1 MVHVAKRN
9 QFPLYFR
16 RTIMNRH
23 STLFHI
29 LHHVVAPCLRQFF
42 RVQWKL
48 IYRTQWGDD
57 ANSLRNLLNV
67 EHNRP
72 TIKSLNS
79 GNCDDWD
86 LTALFSLLLHSDSV
100 GKHLRNS
107 TAHTAID
114 SLRKIRNDVSHV
126 SNNTP
131 MNENAFET
139 RCKKIK
145 RCLKELGYQNVEE
158 EIDDI
163 IQERLLK
170 DVSCGCGTDV
180 SCCTPDAGCHA
191 TINPHMKMNYWH
203 LVGIIILIFIT
214 VASLII
220 ISNLF
225 SGNGNTLNTQKEKN
239 QTIEPTIKMQRNKR
253 DSDRLN
259 NPNFYFPE
267 ELIPKHFEG
276 LEREVA
282 QLAEYIKYG
291 ETPFVSLD
299 GNVGVDKTSLA
310 LKVGLQLMHDGY
322 DVAYCKF
329 NNGQSLRSTLQTISV
344 SMGMYYTPQ
353 NITFLSE
360 LDRFQAHVRTLLT
373 KRSILIF
380 DDVDNVLGSFYMS
393 KLLTVLTDIRHLNI
407 TLITTYFSPIQG
419 NNTKVPVIRLTHG
432 NNFYFPEDLL
442 PKHFIGREHEIAE
455 LNKSIETNECPVV
468 NINGLGKTSLSLK
481 VGLYLKQQGYSVSY
495 CKFEEGQSILSAL
508 DAISESMG
516 LPYITRGGEL
526 SHKLRNMHLLFQ
538 TVVSDK
544 TLLIFDDLHNLLH
557 VDSSSTY
564 QLISYIGSVESV
576 KIILITK
583 HDPSITWKGI
593 PIPSFHLKPIPC
605 DSLIIKLQHDKTDL
619 YQLNHPNF
627 YFPKEL
633 IPTNFT
639 GKDQEAAQLLEN
651 IKYGETPWVSLDGK
665 VGVGKTSLALK
676 VGLQLMHEDYIVAY
690 CKFSN
695 GQSTFSAFHTISE
708 SIGLP
713 YIAQNTP
720 FSLDAHN
727 VQACFETVLTK
738 NTVLIFDDIDNL
750 LTDDEVHTYQLLDV
764 LSNIKHLK
772 MVLITTYFWPISCC
786 DIQVPVVHLTQHEK
800 IYFPKELIPKYFAGR
815 EHEIAQLTKS
825 IKSDEGSV
833 VNINGHQGLGK
844 TSLSLKVG
852 LDLMQQGYRVAYCKF
867 EEGQSIL
874 SALDTIS
881 ESMGLPYIKRK
892 GKLSHKH
899 EHFHMLFQAVVSD
912 NTLLI
917 FDDIENLFHVDSH
930 SAYQLISRLGDVDHV
945 KIIFITKY
953 GESHTWKG
961 ILIPSFHLKPIPCDS
976 LIIKLQHD
984 KTDLYQLNHPN
995 FYFPKELIPK
1005 TFTGKDQEAAQLL
1018 ENIKYGETP
1027 WVSLDGRVGVGK
1039 TSLALK
1045 VGLQLKHEGYS
1056 VAYCKFN
1063 NGQSPFSAFD
1073 TIFESIGL
1081 PYITQNTRLFDVRN
1095 LQACF
1100 ETVLTK
1106 STILIFDDI
1115 DNLSKY
1121 DKAHTFQLFDA
1132 LSSIKHLKI
1141 VLITTYFWPIRW
1153 KNILVPVVHLTQHE
1167 KINFPKD
1174 IIPKYFAGRE
1184 HEIAQLAK
1192 SIESIGSPI
1201 VNVNGHPG
1209 LGKTSLSLKV
1219 GLDLMQQDYTVAY
1232 CKFEEGQSM
1241 LSALDTISES
1251 MGLPYIKCEGELS
1264 EKMFHMKLLLQTA
1277 VSDKTLF
1284 IFDDIDNLLYVDS
1297 QPWDSSDEL
1306 ISYLGNV
1313 DHVKIIL
1320 ITNHDHS
1327 IKWRGI
1333 PIPSLHLNPIP
1344 CDSLISQIQH
1354 DKTDS
1359 DQLNHPN
1366 FYFPKELIPTN
1377 FTGKDQE
1384 AAQLVEY
1391 IKNGETPYVSLD
1403 GNVGVGKTSLAL
1415 KVGLQLMH
1423 EDYIVAYCKFNERQS
1438 LLSAFESIYKSFGLS
1453 YIPQGTS
1460 FSFELHNLQMCVET
1474 VMTKSIILIFD
1485 DVDNLLQVDS
1495 KDTLQL
1501 INVLTSI
1508 RHLKIVLIT
1517 AHFWPIRWNKIH
1529 VPVIHLKHRN
1539 TLYFPEEL
1547 IPKHFCGREHE
1558 IAQLIKSIQSNEG
1571 PLVNVIGHLGF
1582 GKTSLSLKVGLD
1594 LMQQGYRVAYCKF
1607 EEGQQIVSAI
1617 DTISESMGL
1626 PYINREAELSVK
1638 LKYMKLLFQT
1648 EVRNKTLLIFDDI
1661 DGLFEVDSTSTHQ
1674 LISALGNIALVEII
1688 LITRY
1693 DRFIAWRGIPIPS
1706 LHLSPLH
1713 YISSMQ
1719 LLHSFQPEM
1728 SQAEALKLAEII
1740 PGTPFVL
1747 EIIGYQLQEKMIT
1760 PSDITGP
1767 SVKQILEQIKPSEI
1781 NTYFPLFQ
1789 HVLRK
1794 LTMSG
1799 KILFLEFITEHNT
1812 DQLNDNII
1820 HHMIELG
1827 FIKQV
1832 SLPNRKQKME
1842 VHYITKKQIENK
1854 FFARD
1859 HLTWLK
1865 IFKNVFFCPIILF
1878 CISLLFPLS
1887 KLITNRKTLFCVIHS
1902 IRSLSFIY
1910 MFIFLSNLVLTLI
1923 MKPAFNPLQFI
1934 LNDNNILVT
1943 YTLPVI
1949 ILFGSILTS
1958 YRLAVHSSSSGS
1970 SKAWEKTL
1978 FFLTHTVVCLL
1989 FFSLLYIFNLLHCCR
2004 IQSPIDNTI
2013 PLDIL
2018 MAIFSGIIC
2027 FMFSVTTYEHRRYR
2041 IHVQEM
2047 KAYFSKLQRCFIQ
2060 LILLSL
2066 LLVVFLQNDR
2076 YGRYIHVL
2084 LSISIPNLFFIL
2096 CWLSS
2101 IDDKFARII
2110 SSRMLIM
2117 VYIYSM
2123 SYFGSLLT
2131 DSGELEFNLILSSSI
2146 MGLQFGTL
2154 LHYTDGFLYQSF
2166 FFILGYIMYIDYWFR
2181 EQGRIMIFTLTDL
2194 HVYLPY
2200 SCSISFLVAF
2210 YCGTALDFKLVKNH
2224 FFPAL
2229 FLSIAIKV
2237 LDINKVTVLL
2247 LCLVIVRVCFW
2258 FISKIYHNVAKWLTR
2273 LT

>member
-1 MVHVAKRN
+1 
-9 QFPLYFR
+9 
-16 RTIMNRH
+16 MNHH
-23 STLFHI
+23 SMLFHI
-29 LHHVVAPCLRQFF
+29 LNHVVAPYLRQFF
-42 RVQWKL
+42 REQWEL
-48 IYRTQWGDD
+48 LYHTPWGDN
-57 ANSLRNLLNV
+57 AESLQRLLCV
-67 EHNRP
+67 EGNRP
-72 TIKSLNS
+72 TIRNLNNS

-86 LTALFSLLLHSDSV
+86 LTALFSLLLHSDSI
-100 GKHLRNS
+100 GKRLCNHR
-107 TAHTAID
+107 AHTAID
-114 SLRKIRNDVSHV
+114 SLRKVRNGAAHV
-126 SNNTP
+126 NNHHL
-131 MNENAFET
+131 MNENAFKT
-139 RCKKIK
+139 RCKEIK
-145 RCLKELGYQNVEE
+145 RCLKELGYQGAEDK
-158 EIDDI
+158 IDDI
-163 IQERLLK
+163 IKERLLHPTNK

-203 LVGIIILIFIT
+203 LVGIIILIFLI
-214 VASLII
+214 VGSLII
-220 ISNLF
+220 ISYSCF
-225 SGNGNTLNTQKEKN
+225 GNENTSTIQKEEN
-239 QTIEPTIKMQRNKR
+239 QAVEPAINMQLDKR
-253 DSDRLN
+253 DSDQLN
-259 NPNFYFPE
+259 HPNFYFPE
-267 ELIPKHFEG
+267 ELIPRHFVG
-276 LEREVA
+276 REQEAA
-282 QLAEYIKYG
+282 QLAKYIKYG
-291 ETPFVSLD
+291 ETPYVSLD
-299 GNVGVDKTSLA
+299 G
-310 LKVGLQLMHDGY
+310 
-322 DVAYCKF
+322 
-329 NNGQSLRSTLQTISV
+329 
-344 SMGMYYTPQ
+344 
-353 NITFLSE
+353 
-360 LDRFQAHVRTLLT
+360 
-373 KRSILIF
+373 
-380 DDVDNVLGSFYMS
+380 
-393 KLLTVLTDIRHLNI
+393 
-407 TLITTYFSPIQG
+407 
-419 NNTKVPVIRLTHG
+419 
-432 NNFYFPEDLL
+432 
-442 PKHFIGREHEIAE
+442 
-455 LNKSIETNECPVV
+455 
-468 NINGLGKTSLSLK
+468 
-481 VGLYLKQQGYSVSY
+481 
-495 CKFEEGQSILSAL
+495 
-508 DAISESMG
+508 
-516 LPYITRGGEL
+516 GE
-526 SHKLRNMHLLFQ
+526 
-538 TVVSDK
+538 
-544 TLLIFDDLHNLLH
+544 
-557 VDSSSTY
+557 
-564 QLISYIGSVESV
+564 
-576 KIILITK
+576 
-583 HDPSITWKGI
+583 
-593 PIPSFHLKPIPC
+593 
-605 DSLIIKLQHDKTDL
+605 
-619 YQLNHPNF
+619 
-627 YFPKEL
+627 
-633 IPTNFT
+633 
-639 GKDQEAAQLLEN
+639 
-651 IKYGETPWVSLDGK
+651 
-665 VGVGKTSLALK
+665 GVGKTSLALK
-676 VGLQLMHEDYIVAY
+676 VGLQLMQEGYSVAY
-690 CKFSN
+690 CKFHK
-695 GQSTFSAFHTISE
+695 GQSLLSAFQSISE

-713 YIAQNTP
+713 YITQNTP
-720 FSLDAHN
+720 FSFDAHN

-738 NTVLIFDDIDNL
+738 STILIFDDIDNL
-750 LTDDEVHTYQLLDV
+750 LTDDKALTLQILNV

-772 MVLITTYFWPISCC
+772 IVLITTYIWPILWN
-786 DIQVPVVHLTQHEK
+786 DIQVPVVHLTHEK
-800 IYFPKELIPKYFAGR
+800 IDFPEEIIPKYFAGR

-825 IKSDEGSV
+825 IQSIGSPI
-833 VNINGHQGLGK
+833 VNINGHPGLGK

-881 ESMGLPYIKRK
+881 ESMGLPYIKRE
-892 GKLSHKH
+892 GELSDKLIN
-899 EHFHMLFQAVVSD
+899 MYLLFQTVVSD

-917 FDDIENLFHVDSH
+917 FDDIDNLLHIDTPST
-930 SAYQLISRLGDVDHV
+930 YKLISYLGNVDRV
-945 KIIFITKY
+945 KIILITKY
-953 GESHTWKG
+953 DPSTTWKG
-961 ILIPSFHLKPIPCDS
+961 IPIPSLHLKPIPCDS
-976 LIIKLQHD
+976 LIIKIQRD
-984 KTDLYQLNHPN
+984 KTDSDQFIHPK

-1005 TFTGKDQEAAQLL
+1005 HFTGKDQEAAQLV
-1018 ENIKYGETP
+1018 EYIKYGETP
-1027 WVSLDGRVGVGK
+1027 WVSLDGKVGVGK

-1045 VGLQLKHEGYS
+1045 VGLQLIHEGYS

-1063 NGQSPFSAFD
+1063 NGLSTFSAFH

-1081 PYITQNTRLFDVRN
+1081 PYITQNAHFLFDVRN

-1115 DNLSKY
+1115 DNLLKN
-1121 DKAHTFQLFDA
+1121 DRAHTFQLFNV
-1132 LSSIKHLKI
+1132 LSNIKHLKI
-1141 VLITTYFWPIRW
+1141 VLITTYFWPIWW
-1153 KNILVPVVHLTQHE
+1153 KGILVPVVHLTQHE

-1174 IIPKYFAGRE
+1174 NIPKYFAGRE

-1192 SIESIGSPI
+1192 SIKSIGSPI
-1201 VNVNGHPG
+1201 VNINGHPG

-1251 MGLPYIKCEGELS
+1251 MGLPYIKREGELS
-1264 EKMFHMKLLLQTA
+1264 EKMFYMKLLLQTV

-1297 QPWDSSDEL
+1297 QSWDSSDEL
-1306 ISYLGNV
+1306 ISYLGTV

-1320 ITNHDHS
+1320 ITNHDYS

-1333 PIPSLHLNPIP
+1333 PIPSLHLKPIP
-1344 CDSLISQIQH
+1344 CNSLISQIQH
-1354 DKTDS
+1354 DKTDLY
-1359 DQLNHPN
+1359 QLNHPN

-1384 AAQLVEY
+1384 AAQLLEN
-1391 IKNGETPYVSLD
+1391 IKYGETPYVCLD

-1415 KVGLQLMH
+1415 KVGVQLMH

-1460 FSFELHNLQMCVET
+1460 FSFELHNLQTCVET
-1474 VMTKSIILIFD
+1474 VITKSIILIFD
-1485 DVDNLLQVDS
+1485 DVDNLLQVDY

-1517 AHFWPIRWNKIH
+1517 AHFWPIWWNKIQ

-1547 IPKHFCGREHE
+1547 IPKHFFGREHE
-1558 IAQLIKSIQSNEG
+1558 IAQLTESIKSNKG
-1571 PLVNVIGHLGF
+1571 PLVNVKGHLGF
-1582 GKTSLSLKVGLD
+1582 GKTSLSLKIGLD

-1607 EEGQQIVSAI
+1607 EEGQQIVSAL

-1626 PYINREAELSVK
+1626 PYIKREAELSVK

-1719 LLHSFQPEM
+1719 LLHSFQPEI

-1747 EIIGYQLQEKMIT
+1747 EIIGYQLREKMIT

-1781 NTYFPLFQ
+1781 NTYFPIFQ
-1789 HVLRK
+1789 LVLRK

-1799 KILFLEFITEHNT
+1799 KIMFLEFITEHDT

-1832 SLPNRKQKME
+1832 SQPNREQKLV

-1865 IFKNVFFCPIILF
+1865 ILKNVFFCPIILF

-1910 MFIFLSNLVLTLI
+1910 MFIFLSNMVLTFI

-1934 LNDNNILVT
+1934 LNDNSILVT

-1949 ILFGSILTS
+1949 SFFGSILTS
-1958 YRLAVHSSSSGS
+1958 YRLAAYSSS
-1970 SKAWEKTL
+1970 SKAWKMAL
-1978 FFLTHTVVCLL
+1978 FFISHTMASML
-1989 FFSLLYIFNLLHCCR
+1989 FFSLLYIFNLLSCCKH
-2004 IQSPIDNTI
+2004 QYPIDNTI

-2027 FMFSVTTYEHRRYR
+2027 FMFSVTTYKHSRYR

-2047 KAYFSKLQRCFIQ
+2047 KAYFSKLQRCFRQ

-2076 YGRYIHVL
+2076 YGRYIDEL
-2084 LSISIPNLFFIL
+2084 LTISISNLFFIL

-2131 DSGELEFNLILSSSI
+2131 DSGELGFNLILSSSI
-2146 MGLQFGTL
+2146 IGLQFGTL
-2154 LHYTDGFLYQSF
+2154 LHYTDGFLYQSIS
-2166 FFILGYIMYIDYWFR
+2166 FILGYIMYIDYWFR

-2210 YCGTALDFKLVKNH
+2210 YCGTTLDFKLVKNH

-2237 LDINKVTVLL
+2237 LDIYKVTVL
-2247 LCLVIVRVCFW
+2247 LCLVIVGVCFW
-2258 FISKIYHNVAKWLTR
+2258 FISKIYLSPRFLRDTEKRKNSRNLGLLTEV
-2273 LT
+2273 